1 VIDALIHWVPW
12 CLAAF
17 ALAAILWP
25 VLRWPRGPRAA
36 ALLLGSFGLLLLP
49 IVVAADRPLSR
60 ALVAIF
66 SGTFVIK
73 LYDLHRGAE
82 QGSNPTWP
90 AYLLFLASPFCHVFR
105 HLETAPRP
113 AGRQNLIRCGR
124 GVALATAGAACFAIA
139 RIIGPGS
146 FLLEHAAMVTFGFVI
161 VYGCAEIAFA
171 LWSLVGLRGYPQFR
185 NFLAARTPA
194 DFWRRYNRPVTQYMF
209 ENVFRPV
216 GGARAPVRATL
227 AAFFVSGVLHEY
239 IADIALQE
247 VQGFQLAF
255 FMIHGAA
262 VAATQ
267 RLRPRGR
274 AAVVT
279 CIAATIL
286 FNIAVSLLFC
296 ATAAQ
301 MFDLYSSQ
309 APAWMHAR

>member
-1 VIDALIHWVPW
+1 M
-12 CLAAF
+12 
-17 ALAAILWP
+17 
-25 VLRWPRGPRAA
+25 
-36 ALLLGSFGLLLLP
+36 
-49 IVVAADRPLSR
+49 SR

-66 SGTFVIK
+66 AGTFVIK
-73 LYDLHRGAE
+73 LYDLHRGADR
-82 QGSNPTWP
+82 GSVPTWP

-105 HLETAPRP
+105 RLETAPLP
-113 AGRQNLIRCGR
+113 TGRQNLVRLGR
-124 GVALATAGAACFAIA
+124 GFALATVGAACFAVA
-139 RIIGPGS
+139 RIIDSGS
-146 FLLEHAAMVTFGFVI
+146 FLLEHAAKVTFGFVI

-171 LWSLVGLRGYPQFR
+171 LWSLAGLRGYPQFV
-185 NFLAARTPA
+185 NFFAARTPA

-216 GGARAPVRATL
+216 GGVRAPVRSTL

-267 RLRPRGR
+267 RLQPRGR
-274 AAVVT
+274 AAVAT
-279 CIAATIL
+279 GIAATIL

-301 MFDLYSSQ
+301 MFDLYSNQ
-309 APAWMHAR
+309 APTWMQAR